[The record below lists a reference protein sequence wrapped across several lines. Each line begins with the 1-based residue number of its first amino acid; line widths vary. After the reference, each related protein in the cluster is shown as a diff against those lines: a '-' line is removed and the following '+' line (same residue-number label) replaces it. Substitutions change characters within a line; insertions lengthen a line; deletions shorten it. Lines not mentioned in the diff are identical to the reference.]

1 VVDGEEYLLE
11 VARYI
16 HRNPVKAGLVR
27 YPEAYTWSSCRMYV
41 GEGRHPEWLDVN
53 ELLGRFPKRDRRGA
67 FLAFMRSEVEEPV
80 KRFYESKR
88 WLPVLGSP
96 GFIERI
102 GRGVRKRQS
111 DLKEVPEAKPYIRP
125 DVKRCL
131 EVVGEVYRCVEE
143 DLKVGRRGQRNEA
156 RAMAMYVCR
165 RLCGMKQEEIAK
177 EFGVGGYSG
186 VSSMIGRVRGAL
198 ERGGEMRRRY
208 EKIRGLLQR

>member
-27 YPEAYTWSSCRMYV
+27 YPEAYPWSSCRVY
-41 GEGRHPEWLDVN
+41 GKGGRHPEWLDVG

-67 FLAFMRSEVEEPV
+67 FLAFMGLEVEGPV
-80 KRFYESKR
+80 KMFYESKQC
-88 WLPVLGSP
+88 LAVLGSQ

-102 GRGVRKRQS
+102 GRGVRKRQT
-111 DLKEVPEAKPYIRP
+111 DLKEVPEAKLYIRF

-131 EVVGEVYRCVEE
+131 EVVGRVYGNREE
-143 DLKVGRRGQRNEA
+143 DLKMGRRGQRNEA

-177 EFGVGGYSG
+177 VFGVGGYSG
-186 VSSMIGRVRGAL
+186 VSSMIGRVRGCL
-198 ERGGEMRRRY
+198 NEEGRCDVGTRR
-208 EKIRGLLQR
+208 